1 MKRYSSPCSKDSEY
15 PAYDMQIN
23 QNAASRIT
31 PTLSEFNNRNQIS
44 DYPSVYSASG
54 WSVNDSKFFD
64 DAFIDKQ

>member
-44 DYPSVYSASG
+44 DYPSVYSAS
-54 WSVNDSKFFD
+54 V
-64 DAFIDKQ
+64 